1 MISIEENRCNQCGLC
16 VMVCVRRILEQGE
29 KGVRVTDP
37 SLCIF
42 CGHCKAVCP
51 TDALVFSNLNEKE
64 FEDAPKIGELPEP
77 SAFLQ
82 FLRRRRSLRIYK
94 NKPVE
99 TEKFKMILEAGRFA
113 PTGGNRQACEYVVLR
128 GRKIL
133 DRVCTLTIKS
143 LTEEG
148 RRIKEALD
156 RHRRLQK
163 PLPETYI
170 TRQVYLPVW
179 DRMARKWEEGEDQLF
194 YHAPALVVIHVKNEA
209 TATPEVDSGMA
220 SMQMALMA
228 EALGLGTCF
237 IGFLVFSIE
246 NSSELKK
253 ALKIPMDH
261 QAHVAFVV
269 GYPDVKFLKL
279 VARNLAR
286 VKWLGEKGG
295 KKGRREKQTWKLAG
309 EIF

>member
-1 MISIEENRCNQCGLC
+1 MISIEESRCNQCGLC
-16 VMVCVRRILEQGE
+16 ERVCVRRILELAE
-29 KGVRVTDP
+29 EGVRILDP
-37 SLCIF
+37 SLCIY

-51 TDALVFSNLNEKE
+51 TDAPGFSNLNEKE

-77 SAFLQ
+77 SAFLH

-163 PLPETYI
+163 PLPETYL

-246 NSSELKK
+246 NSRELREM
-253 ALKIPMDH
+253 LRIPPDH
-261 QAHVAFVV
+261 KAHVAFTV
-269 GYPDVKFLKL
+269 GYPGVKFLRL
-279 VARNLAR
+279 VARNPAR
-286 VKWLGEKGG
+286 VKWMGDSPKG
-295 KKGRREKQTWKLAG
+295 
-309 EIF
+309 

>member
-1 MISIEENRCNQCGLC
+1 LAEEG
-16 VMVCVRRILEQGE
+16 VRIL
-29 KGVRVTDP
+29 DP
-37 SLCIF
+37 SLCIY

-51 TDALVFSNLNEKE
+51 TDAPGFSNLNEKE
-64 FEDAPKIGELPEP
+64 FEEAPKIGELPEP

-94 NKPVE
+94 NKPVA

-156 RHRRLQK
+156 RHRRLQE

-246 NSSELKK
+246 NSSQLREMLR
-253 ALKIPMDH
+253 IPADH
-261 QAHVAFVV
+261 KAHVAFTV
-269 GYPDVKFLKL
+269 GYPGVKFLRL
-279 VARNLAR
+279 VARNPAR
-286 VKWLGEKGG
+286 VKWMSDSPKG
-295 KKGRREKQTWKLAG
+295 
-309 EIF
+309 